1 MKVVVKITK
10 QFQSASKVLIKSYPS
25 FLKDLSLLEKDLL
38 KNPKMGTSLG
48 NGTYKIRLKI
58 SSKGRGKSGGA
69 RVISLLEASFITEV
83 LKSENEITVN
93 LLYVYDKSDME
104 TLTDRELKD
113 LIASFF
119 STRK

>member
-10 QFQSASKVLIKSYPS
+10 QFQSASKVLIKRYPS

-69 RVISLLEASFITEV
+69 RLISLLETSFITEV
-83 LKSENEITVN
+83 LKTEDEITVN

-113 LIASFF
+113 LIAAFY

>member
-10 QFQSASKVLIKSYPS
+10 QFQSASKVLIKRYPS
-25 FLKDLSLLEKDLL
+25 FLKDLSLLEKNLL

-69 RVISLLEASFITEV
+69 RLISLLETSFITEV
-83 LKSENEITVN
+83 LKTEDEITVN

-113 LIASFF
+113 LIAAFY

>member
-10 QFQSASKVLIKSYPS
+10 QFQSASKVLIKRYPS

-48 NGTYKIRLKI
+48 HGTFKIRLKI

-69 RVISLLEASFITEV
+69 RVISLLETSFITEV
-83 LKSENEITVN
+83 FKSEDEITVN
-93 LLYVYDKSDME
+93 LLYVYDKSDIE

-113 LIASFF
+113 LIAAFY
-119 STRK
+119 STRL

>member
-1 MKVVVKITK
+1 MKVVVNITK
-10 QFQSASKVLIKSYPS
+10 QFQSASKVLIKRYPS
-25 FLKDLSLLEKDLL
+25 FLKDLSILEKDLL

-48 NGTYKIRLKI
+48 HGTFKIRLKI

-69 RVISLLEASFITEV
+69 RVISLLETSFITEV

-93 LLYVYDKSDME
+93 LLYVYDKSDIE

-113 LIASFF
+113 LIAAFY
-119 STRK
+119 STR

>member
-10 QFQSASKVLIKSYPS
+10 QFQSASKVLIKRYPS

-69 RVISLLEASFITEV
+69 RLISLLETSFITEV
-83 LKSENEITVN
+83 LKTEDEITVN

-113 LIASFF
+113 LIAAFY
-119 STRK
+119 STRM

>member
-10 QFQSASKVLIKSYPS
+10 QFQSASKVLIKRYPS

-58 SSKGRGKSGGA
+58 SSKGRGKSGEA
-69 RVISLLEASFITEV
+69 RLISLLETSFITEV
-83 LKSENEITVN
+83 LKTEDEITVN

-113 LIASFF
+113 LIAAFY

>member
-10 QFQSASKVLIKSYPS
+10 QFQSASKVLIKRYPS
-25 FLKDLSLLEKDLL
+25 FLKDLSLLEKYLL

-69 RVISLLEASFITEV
+69 RLISLLETSFITEV
-83 LKSENEITVN
+83 LKTEDEITVN

-113 LIASFF
+113 LIAAFY